1 MSLIFEMMRT
11 DSATGSVT
19 NVDMTPFN
27 SYQESVCDSTDLEA
41 MYERMIMK
49 ILESFSTYLKKGSGW
64 MLKRVVRLDIT
75 VSKNKPAKG
84 SSHIPL
90 PKELR
95 RKNTL
100 INMKNDD
107 NLCFKWAITRAL
119 YPKDNHP
126 ERVSKDL
133 REKSRRTQLGRHRIS
148 NTVFGESLQEIRMI

>member
-1 MSLIFEMMRT
+1 
-11 DSATGSVT
+11 
-19 NVDMTPFN
+19 
-27 SYQESVCDSTDLEA
+27 
-41 MYERMIMK
+41 
-49 ILESFSTYLKKGSGW
+49 

-107 NLCFKWAITRAL
+107 NLCFKWAVTRAL

-133 REKSRRTQLGRHRIS
+133 RKKAEELNWDGIKFPTPCSEK
-148 NTVFGESLQEIRMI
+148 VYKKFE